1 MEVLALNKMKN
12 FSKEKMKKVKLFD
25 TKNFSS
31 DLYCLK
37 PGQSQKIHAHQG
49 ADTGYFVLEGIG
61 NFSIGDKK
69 KTLKNGTA
77 VLAPSGVL
85 HGVVNDSDSNLT
97 LFVFM
102 APNPNSN
109 D

>member
-1 MEVLALNKMKN
+1 MEVFVLNEMKT

-25 TKNFSS
+25 SKNFFC

-49 ADTGYFVLEGIG
+49 ADKIYFVLEGIG
-61 NFSIGDKK
+61 DFSIGDKK
-69 KTLKNGTA
+69 KSLKNGTA
-77 VLAPSGVL
+77 VIAPSEVL
-85 HGVVNDSDSNLT
+85 HGVVNNSDSNLT
-97 LFVFM
+97 LLVFM
-102 APNPNSN
+102 APNPNRN

>member
-1 MEVLALNKMKN
+1 MEVFALDKMKN

-25 TKNFSS
+25 TKNFFC

-49 ADTGYFVLEGIG
+49 ADKVYFVLEGIG
-61 NFSIGDKK
+61 NFSIGDKN

-77 VLAPSGVL
+77 VLAPSGML
-85 HGVVNDSDSNLT
+85 HGVVNNSDFNLT
-97 LFVFM
+97 LLVFM

>member
-1 MEVLALNKMKN
+1 MEVFALDKMKN

-25 TKNFSS
+25 TKNFFC

-49 ADTGYFVLEGIG
+49 ADKVYFVLEGIG

-97 LFVFM
+97 LLVFM

>member
-1 MEVLALNKMKN
+1 MEDFVLNEMKT
-12 FSKEKMKKVKLFD
+12 FAKEKMKKVKVFD
-25 TKNFSS
+25 TDNFFC

-49 ADTGYFVLEGIG
+49 ADKVYFVLEGIG

-102 APNPNSN
+102 APNPNRN